1 MIYKKGD
8 EIYSKHTLNRFIIE
22 YTDGN
27 CVILKSIDGKYDET
41 RCYYMHD
48 IKESFRHVM
57 VKK

>member
-8 EIYSKHTLNRFIIE
+8 EIYSKHTLNRFVIE

-41 RCYYMHD
+41 RCYYIHD
-48 IKESFRHVM
+48 IEESFRHIGVR
-57 VKK
+57 K

>member
-8 EIYSKHTLNRFIIE
+8 VIYSKHTLNRFVIE

-27 CVILKSIDGKYDET
+27 CVILKSIDGKYDKT
-41 RCYYMHD
+41 RCYYIHE
-48 IKESFRHVM
+48 IKESFRHVG